1 MHKLFNGP
9 IYVLAKVIKSVMAS
23 AMEAEIAAMF
33 MNAQKIIH
41 FRHVLTDM
49 GHPQPPTR
57 MRTDSKSGS
66 GLVTGT
72 MRQKRSKAIDMR
84 FNWLKD
90 RAQNHKELDIQW
102 APGAANLG
110 DYPTKHHTGKH
121 HLQCRPV
128 FLNVDD
134 KSPTTLQGCAKIL
147 NPTQSQ
153 ISGTMSIEGIQKL
166 IRHNLSLLPHILTTT
181 VIS

>member
-1 MHKLFNGP
+1 MNG
-9 IYVLAKVIKSVMAS
+9 
-23 AMEAEIAAMF
+23 
-33 MNAQKIIH
+33 QKIIH
-41 FRHVLTDM
+41 FCQVLTNM
-49 GHPQPPTR
+49 GHPQLPTQ

-72 MRQKRSKAIDMR
+72 MRQKRSKAIDMQ

-110 DYPTKHHTGKH
+110 DYPTKLHTGKH
-121 HLQCRPV
+121 HLRCRPV
-128 FLNVDD
+128 FLNVDRQ
-134 KSPTTLQGCAKIL
+134 SPTTLQGCAKIL

-153 ISGTMSIEGIQKL
+153 TSGTMSVEGIQKL
-166 IRHNLSLLPHILTTT
+166 IRQKLALLPHILRTT